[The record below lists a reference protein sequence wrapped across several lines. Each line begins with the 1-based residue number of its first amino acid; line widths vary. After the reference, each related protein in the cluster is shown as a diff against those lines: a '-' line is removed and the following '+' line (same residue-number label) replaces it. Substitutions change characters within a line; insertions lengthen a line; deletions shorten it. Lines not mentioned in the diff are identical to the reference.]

1 MPTADNRNDPIEFE
15 RLPEDEVE
23 AIKAER
29 KDVLATRNEIDRH
42 RAKLRAERF
51 AEESVRELELQVA
64 GRTPPGAR
72 P

>member
-15 RLPEDEVE
+15 RLPEEEVA

-29 KDVLATRNEIDRH
+29 ADRLATRNEIDDH
-42 RAKLRAERF
+42 RAKLRAKRF
-51 AEESVRELELQVA
+51 AEESVRTLELEVA
-64 GRTPPGAR
+64 GRAAPGDR